1 MSNTKISKTAIAHH
15 ASIDSQYIQ
24 ACFSAD
30 GKHRYSLYLPFREP
44 RGQQILCIIG
54 QNPSHANQHHADKT
68 LAYFEH
74 YLYSQHPQFKAF
86 YMVNLYSRID
96 TQKRYQRGLNTRHS
110 ADYIKQAID
119 ASHAVLMA
127 YGAKAKDKAYHFQ
140 QQAKRLKPW
149 LANIPCYKLDIGEP
163 THYPPHPGNRNIV
176 YRRYQLR
183 LLPFAV

>member
-1 MSNTKISKTAIAHH
+1 MAIAHH

-24 ACFSAD
+24 ACFSGD
-30 GKHRYSLYLPFREP
+30 GKHRYSLYLPFRKP

-119 ASHAVLMA
+119 ASDAVLMA

-140 QQAKRLKPW
+140 QQAKRLKPG

-163 THYPPHPGNRNIV
+163 THYPPHPGNRNII